1 MNASTKKF
9 LSLFV
14 FTLFCKVGFPESLP
28 NATSIIKKV
37 NDAEDGIQVTR
48 KVTMKMIDR
57 RGKERT
63 RKTISY
69 RKYFGKDRKTVI
81 FYTDPANVKD
91 TAFLT
96 YDYEGITKEDDQWLY
111 LPALR
116 KIRRISSKDRGD
128 YFLGTD
134 FTYEDIKKEGKI
146 SIDEYDFSMEGKD
159 VVDGKMVVK
168 ITAVCKTE
176 IIAEEVGHSK
186 VIMWIDP
193 EINIVRKSLF
203 FDING
208 NRLKTIYVSDIRKVD
223 GKWTRHLLRAENHKT
238 GHQSIFRF
246 DEVDY
251 KSNIP
256 DRVFLKSSLRRGL

>member
-1 MNASTKKF
+1 
-9 LSLFV
+9 
-14 FTLFCKVGFPESLP
+14 
-28 NATSIIKKV
+28 
-37 NDAEDGIQVTR
+37 
-48 KVTMKMIDR
+48 
-57 RGKERT
+57 
-63 RKTISY
+63 
-69 RKYFGKDRKTVI
+69 
-81 FYTDPANVKD
+81 
-91 TAFLT
+91 
-96 YDYEGITKEDDQWLY
+96 
-111 LPALR
+111 
-116 KIRRISSKDRGD
+116 
-128 YFLGTD
+128 
-134 FTYEDIKKEGKI
+134 
-146 SIDEYDFSMEGKD
+146 MEGKG

-176 IIAEEVGHSK
+176 TIAEEVGHSK

-203 FDING
+203 FDVNG
-208 NRLKTIYVSDIRKVD
+208 NKLKTIYVSDIRKVD

>member
-1 MNASTKKF
+1 M
-9 LSLFV
+9 
-14 FTLFCKVGFPESLP
+14 
-28 NATSIIKKV
+28 
-37 NDAEDGIQVTR
+37 
-48 KVTMKMIDR
+48 
-57 RGKERT
+57 
-63 RKTISY
+63 
-69 RKYFGKDRKTVI
+69 
-81 FYTDPANVKD
+81 
-91 TAFLT
+91 
-96 YDYEGITKEDDQWLY
+96 
-111 LPALR
+111 R

-146 SIDEYDFSMEGKD
+146 SIDEYEFSMEGKD

-176 IIAEEVGHSK
+176 TIAEEVGHSK

>member
-1 MNASTKKF
+1 M
-9 LSLFV
+9 
-14 FTLFCKVGFPESLP
+14 
-28 NATSIIKKV
+28 
-37 NDAEDGIQVTR
+37 
-48 KVTMKMIDR
+48 
-57 RGKERT
+57 
-63 RKTISY
+63 
-69 RKYFGKDRKTVI
+69 
-81 FYTDPANVKD
+81 
-91 TAFLT
+91 
-96 YDYEGITKEDDQWLY
+96 
-111 LPALR
+111 R

-146 SIDEYDFSMEGKD
+146 SIDEYEFSMEGKD

-176 IIAEEVGHSK
+176 TIAEEVGHSK

-238 GHQSIFRF
+238 GHQSIFDLMRLTT
-246 DEVDY
+246 
-251 KSNIP
+251 KAI
-256 DRVFLKSSLRRGL
+256 FLIEFFSKVV